1 MLFCLDQ
8 LPLRD
13 HDYLKLQFLGAKD
26 AWLGCPDS
34 NKICDLRTCPSS
46 NENYRHFD
54 NRCWGEDFQIIGE
67 GISNTSIKCGQR
79 IRLRYLN
86 ERNTW
91 MGCPLNEYCDKRTCP
106 GTTSQGGNF
115 ANNRCW
121 GEIFIIFARGR
132 TNGQII
138 YNGDLVMI
146 YYQHNGRYVS
156 IQGKNF
162 GDDTSLDF
170 CPGMVPPAYLSYGIC
185 SKNVF
190 RIYRK
195 P

>member
-67 GISNTSIKCGQR
+67 GISNTSIKSGQR

-91 MGCPLNEYCDKRTCP
+91 MGCPLNKYCDKRTCP

-138 YNGDLVMI
+138 YNGDLVML